1 MYAVVVITARTE
13 SALNARCAELRNVAR
28 ESGKASVRE
37 LRGAHDVGWRLA
49 LPLGDRVAD
58 AKE

>member
-1 MYAVVVITARTE
+1 MYAVVVITTRTE
-13 SALNARCAELRNVAR
+13 VALNARCAELRNVAR

-37 LRGAHDVGWRLA
+37 LRGAHHVGWRLA

>member
-1 MYAVVVITARTE
+1 MVAARAE
-13 SALNARCAELRNVAR
+13 AALNARCAELRNVAR

-58 AKE
+58 AME